1 LGKLVI
7 IIFTLFVSVSV
18 IGQQRPSNE
27 YTELEQVVVKMFE
40 ALSKRD
46 SIALKSYCTP
56 DVTFYEYGQIWNLD
70 SLIRKAI
77 VTNQSFD
84 FKRINSFDFINV
96 ESDKTSAWLTYYLTS
111 VVIKDSKETVFH
123 WLETVVLAIQ
133 NNHWKVKHLHSTLIK
148 RG

>member
-1 LGKLVI
+1 
-7 IIFTLFVSVSV
+7 
-18 IGQQRPSNE
+18 
-27 YTELEQVVVKMFE
+27 VVVKMFE

>member
-1 LGKLVI
+1 MGKLVI
-7 IIFTLFVSVSV
+7 VIFTLFVSVSV
-18 IGQQRPSNE
+18 IGQQRPSNGH
-27 YTELEQVVVKMFE
+27 TELEQVVVKMFE

-77 VTNQSFD
+77 KTNQSVD
-84 FKRINSFDFINV
+84 FRRINSFDFISV

-111 VVIKDSKETVFH
+111 VVTKDSKETVLH
-123 WLETVVLAIQ
+123 WLETVVLAVQ
-133 NNHWKVKHLHSTLIK
+133 NKQWKVKHLHSTLIK

>member
-18 IGQQRPSNE
+18 IGQQRPSVGHR
-27 YTELEQVVVKMFE
+27 ELEQVVVKMFE

-46 SIALKSYCTP
+46 SIALKSSCTP

-77 VTNQSFD
+77 KTNQSVD
-84 FKRINSFDFINV
+84 FRRTNSFDFIYV
-96 ESDKTSAWLTYYLTS
+96 ESDETSAWLTYHLTS
-111 VVIKDSKETVFH
+111 VITRDSKETVFH

-133 NNHWKVKHLHSTLIK
+133 NKQWKVKHLHSTLIK